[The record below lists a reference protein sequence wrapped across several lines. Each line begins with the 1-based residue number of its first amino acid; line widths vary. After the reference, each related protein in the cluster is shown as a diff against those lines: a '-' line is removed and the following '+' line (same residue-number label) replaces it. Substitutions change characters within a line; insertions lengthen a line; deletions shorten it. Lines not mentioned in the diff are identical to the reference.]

1 MQPERFNDATI
12 AWQNALRLL
21 GNSAERQS
29 DLGQSIM
36 AAGNGIVTTD
46 AQAAFERAIALDPNM
61 MIARFFLGVAAEQDG
76 RREAAAQ
83 IWRNMIAAA
92 VPGAPWL
99 RLVRES
105 LTRVEAELANVTAGP
120 SADDLE
126 AAAKLTP
133 DQQTDIIRGMVNR
146 LASRLKANGSDLD
159 GWLKL
164 VRAYTVLGERDKAKA
179 AVSDARHALAQDP
192 DKLRRIDD
200 LVKALDLEG

>member
-36 AAGNGIVTTD
+36 AAANGIVTTD
-46 AQAAFERAIALDPNM
+46 ARAAFERAIALDPNM

-105 LTRVEAELANVTAGP
+105 L
-120 SADDLE
+120 
-126 AAAKLTP
+126 
-133 DQQTDIIRGMVNR
+133 
-146 LASRLKANGSDLD
+146 
-159 GWLKL
+159 L
-164 VRAYTVLGERDKAKA
+164 VSKPNWPM
-179 AVSDARHALAQDP
+179 SPPAQVP
-192 DKLRRIDD
+192 TT
-200 LVKALDLEG
+200 